1 MARQYIW
8 AIIKRPGEQPEERL
22 IPNELREYQR
32 RVGGYV
38 EAVGLDGG
46 AVLLCN
52 EEGKL
57 RGMPHNVTLPGGEE
71 IVGTAVIVGMD
82 GDEFVSCP
90 MRVSTVPGAEQE
102 SRRVTPWLWEVETDA

>member
-1 MARQYIW
+1 MARRYIR

-22 IPNELREYQR
+22 IPDELREYQR

-57 RGMPHNVTLPGGEE
+57 RGLPHNVTLPGGEE
-71 IVGTAVIVGMD
+71 IVGTAVIVGVD
-82 GDEFVSCP
+82 GDEFADAP
-90 MRVSTVPGAEQE
+90 YRIAEAR
-102 SRRVTPWLWEVETDA
+102 SRLFREVTPDA